1 MNNHGYSIIMST
13 FRINT
18 TSETIGDRKYFRGY
32 KLTALSADIPA
43 DQPTTPVTNH
53 VHKHDDNDICVVC
66 HCEMT
71 STEEIIVTECNHTFH
86 KDCLMQWYN
95 HRFNCPMCRKGLYN
109 HHPEAQ
115 RLVKDNLLLHNLYML
130 IRILHFNVPLK
141 KEIREYLDK
150 RLEESELWK
159 QQLAFMTN
167 EVTHKAHHD
176 MFSRV
181 MTAIVRNNE
190 FYNTLFDEYD
200 YEYIGN
206 N

>member
-141 KEIREYLDK
+141 NNPITMCSNVQQTFPFLSLPCRVPPLSCEIL
-150 RLEESELWK
+150 
-159 QQLAFMTN
+159 
-167 EVTHKAHHD
+167 
-176 MFSRV
+176 
-181 MTAIVRNNE
+181 RNSNIR
-190 FYNTLFDEYD
+190 FLPFFTSMSMN
-200 YEYIGN
+200 
-206 N
+206 